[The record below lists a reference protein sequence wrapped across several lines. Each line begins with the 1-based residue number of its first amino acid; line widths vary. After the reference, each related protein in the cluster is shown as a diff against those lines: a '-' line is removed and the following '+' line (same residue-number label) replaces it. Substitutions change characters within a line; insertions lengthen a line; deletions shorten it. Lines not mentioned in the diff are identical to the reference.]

1 MNPNSLSISDNPPLN
16 EADDYV
22 QHLAQLS
29 EFMQIVT
36 QEDICNEFGVLLIP
50 KGSLVKKSI
59 ADRLSGHK
67 MEKSLDE
74 TVALDKLIDQQQ
86 IHSDIEALIDEYPDF
101 KTIHTELN
109 FSNKLK
115 HLTSVNNIPRL
126 LRQKLSV
133 LKERL
138 PDVYKRSLFSAW
150 FGSMIASDMELE
162 PTQIQHTY
170 FVGLYHDVGLLH
182 IPPELVSST
191 KFSEQ
196 QWQTMKSH
204 VFISKQ
210 IVENAFMYADEVSQA
225 IVQHH
230 ERCDGT
236 GYPRKLDGTK
246 LNSVSQI
253 ISLCDMFY
261 NIRTREFANA
271 GKNMSDFKAYLQVN
285 TETYFFNTYKA
296 AYAILS
302 RSGVQSENSINK
314 ENFLQ
319 FAKRILNR
327 SQQFQSIKDLSKDFL
342 ELIKDVKL
350 GKHGTI
356 LVGGIQNITGIV
368 ERAGLVEDDINH
380 WLESI
385 NENDYDS
392 CVKELVEMEAFQQE
406 LLWLAKKSAR
416 MMPLFLIHELPAQ
429 VSNNEEF
436 TSLVKRIESVL
447 VECWKDQA
455 LTTK

>member
-1 MNPNSLSISDNPPLN
+1 MSKSDTPSLKH
-16 EADDYV
+16 ADDYV
-22 QHLAQLS
+22 EHLAQLS

-50 KGSLVKKSI
+50 KGTLVKKSI

-74 TVALDKLIDQQQ
+74 TVALDKLLDQQQ
-86 IHSDIEALIDEYPDF
+86 ILADIETLVSEYPDF
-101 KTIHTELN
+101 QQIHNELE

-138 PDVYKRSLFSAW
+138 PEVYKRSLFTAW
-150 FGSMIASDMELE
+150 FGSMIASEMELE

-170 FVGLYHDVGLLH
+170 LVGLFHDLGLLH
-182 IPPELVSST
+182 IPPELVSSV
-191 KFSEQ
+191 KFTSQ

-210 IVENAFMYADEVSQA
+210 IVENAFMYSEEVSQA

-236 GYPRKLDGTK
+236 GYPKKLDGTK

-261 NIRTREFANA
+261 NIRTREFALAN
-271 GKNMSDFKAYLQVN
+271 KNMSDFKAYLQVN
-285 TETYFFNTYKA
+285 TETYFFNTYQA
-296 AYAILS
+296 TYAILN
-302 RSGVQSENSINK
+302 RAKVKSENSINQ
-314 ENFLQ
+314 ENFLR
-319 FAKRILNR
+319 FAKRLQNR
-327 SQQFQSIKDLSKDFL
+327 SVQFQTIKDLSKEFL
-342 ELIKDVKL
+342 ELIKKVKL

-356 LVGGIQNITGIV
+356 LVAGIQNITGIV
-368 ERAGLVEDDINH
+368 ERAGLVGEDITQ
-380 WLESI
+380 WLGSI
-385 NENDYDS
+385 QPNDYES
-392 CVKELVEMEAFQQE
+392 SSNELIEMESLQQE

-416 MMPLFLIHELPAQ
+416 LMPLFLLHELPAQ
-429 VSNNEEF
+429 IAKDEKFNQ
-436 TSLVKRIESVL
+436 LVKDIEAVL
-447 VECWKDQA
+447 IECWKDQA
-455 LTTK
+455 LEAPQ